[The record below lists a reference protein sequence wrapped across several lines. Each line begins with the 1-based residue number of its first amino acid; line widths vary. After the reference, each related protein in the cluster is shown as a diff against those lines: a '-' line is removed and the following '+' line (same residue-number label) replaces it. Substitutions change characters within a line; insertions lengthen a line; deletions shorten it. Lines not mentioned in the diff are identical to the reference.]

1 MQAPVIL
8 QVAELLRF
16 WNFNMEYDFI
26 YDRHTGQFSIRL
38 AAEHEVLG
46 RFLLDEFGQ
55 QAGAYLPLLQQLSEL
70 KPSQSMQYQGKE
82 FLLEIENGE
91 VTLNHNTLFSETTE
105 QLTAQQQQTL
115 ADDDLQL
122 DQQGMTSQCGLEDL
136 QKLLREW
143 QQFLAD

>member
-1 MQAPVIL
+1 MQAPLIL
-8 QVAELLRF
+8 QVAEMLRF
-16 WNFNMEYDFI
+16 RNFSMEYDFI

-55 QAGAYLPLLQQLSEL
+55 QAEAYLPLLQQLSEL

-91 VTLNHNTLFSETTE
+91 VTLSHNTLFYQNSEQPTE
-105 QLTAQQQQTL
+105 QQQAL

-136 QKLLREW
+136 LKLLREW